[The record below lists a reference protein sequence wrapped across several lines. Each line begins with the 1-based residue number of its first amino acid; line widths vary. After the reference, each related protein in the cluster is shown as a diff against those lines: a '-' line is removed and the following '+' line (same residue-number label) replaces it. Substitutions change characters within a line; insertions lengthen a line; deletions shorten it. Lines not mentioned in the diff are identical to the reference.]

1 MEYKGF
7 GRKNH
12 FVSQHTIRR
21 EIWLPRPRAEVF
33 AFFSEARNLEQ
44 ITPPLLRFHV
54 VTPEP
59 IQMGEGTL
67 IEYKLRIRGV
77 PWGWLTKIT
86 RWNPP
91 YAFADVQLKG
101 PYKKW
106 DHMHRFIEENGG
118 TRMIDEVV
126 YELPFGPLGDLVHAL
141 MVRREV
147 EQIFEYRNSVIGA
160 LFAA

>member
-1 MEYKGF
+1 MSE
-7 GRKNH
+7 
-12 FVSQHTIRR
+12 HTIRR

-33 AFFSEARNLEQ
+33 EFFSEARNLEQ
-44 ITPPLLRFHV
+44 ITPPMLRFHV

-59 IQMGEGTL
+59 IHMGEGTL
-67 IEYKLRIRGV
+67 IQYKLLIRGV

-91 YAFADVQLKG
+91 FVFADVQLKG

-106 DHMHRFIEENGG
+106 DHTHRFIEENGG

-141 MVRREV
+141 LVRRDV

-160 LFAA
+160 LFTAA